1 MDLNELI
8 DRTHFDYE
16 QNETKA
22 KQLEERILKVPGMSR
37 EYLPKRKYGEN
48 YKGDQLGVTASSL
61 IVKGD
66 KALAAFLGLDLN
78 YWKEKAKAE
87 EEREAYLTAF
97 KEKTEAL
104 RQQNAEKK
112 RIREDDEENKREEGR
127 GRQGPAC
134 GKSSG
139 ALFQDLLLRK
149 GAKVL

>member
-22 KQLEERILKVPGMSR
+22 KQLEDRILKVPGMSKS
-37 EYLPKRKYGEN
+37 YLPKRKYGEN

-66 KALAAFLGLDLN
+66 KPLAAFLGLDLN
-78 YWKEKAKAE
+78 YWHEKNKRDQ
-87 EEREAYLTAF
+87 ERQEYIDAF

-104 RQQNAEKK
+104 RLKN
-112 RIREDDEENKREEGR
+112 EENKLARERRMIWNQTHGVDQR
-127 GRQGPAC
+127 R
-134 GKSSG
+134 
-139 ALFQDLLLRK
+139 L
-149 GAKVL
+149 

>member
-1 MDLNELI
+1 MSNLNDLI
-8 DRTHFDYE
+8 DKTHFDYE

-22 KQLEERILKVPGMSR
+22 KELEERILKVPGMSKS
-37 EYLPKRKYGEN
+37 YLPKRKYGEN
-48 YKGDQLGVTASSL
+48 YKGDQLGVTAASL

-104 RQQNAEKK
+104 RQKN
-112 RIREDDEENKREEGR
+112 EENKLARERRTIWNQTHGVDQR
-127 GRQGPAC
+127 R
-134 GKSSG
+134 
-139 ALFQDLLLRK
+139 F
-149 GAKVL
+149 

>member
-22 KQLEERILKVPGMSR
+22 KQLEDRILKVPGMSKS
-37 EYLPKRKYGEN
+37 YLPKRQYGQQFR
-48 YKGDQLGVTASSL
+48 GDQLGMTAQSL

-97 KEKTEAL
+97 KEKTEEL
-104 RQQNAEKK
+104 RYKNEQAKLAREK
-112 RIREDDEENKREEGR
+112 RMIWNQTHSVDQRR
-127 GRQGPAC
+127 
-134 GKSSG
+134 
-139 ALFQDLLLRK
+139 L
-149 GAKVL
+149 

>member
-8 DRTHFDYE
+8 DRTHFYYE

-22 KQLEERILKVPGMSR
+22 KQLEERILKVPGMSK

-48 YKGDQLGVTASSL
+48 YKGTDLGVTAQSL

-112 RIREDDEENKREEGR
+112 RIREANLLWNSTHN
-127 GRQGPAC
+127 
-134 GKSSG
+134 SSQRRM
-139 ALFQDLLLRK
+139 LP
-149 GAKVL
+149 

>member
-1 MDLNELI
+1 MSNLDDLI

-22 KQLEERILKVPGMSR
+22 KQLEDRILKVPGMSKS
-37 EYLPKRKYGEN
+37 YLPKRKYGEN

-112 RIREDDEENKREEGR
+112 RIREANLLWNSTHN
-127 GRQGPAC
+127 
-134 GKSSG
+134 SSQRRM
-139 ALFQDLLLRK
+139 LP
-149 GAKVL
+149 

>member
-1 MDLNELI
+1 MSNLDDLI

-22 KQLEERILKVPGMSR
+22 KQLEDRILKVPGMSK

-48 YKGDQLGVTASSL
+48 YKGTDLGVTAQSL

-104 RQQNAEKK
+104 RQKNL
-112 RIREDDEENKREEGR
+112 ENKLAREKRTIWNQTHGVDQR
-127 GRQGPAC
+127 R
-134 GKSSG
+134 
-139 ALFQDLLLRK
+139 F
-149 GAKVL
+149 

>member
-1 MDLNELI
+1 MSNLDDLI

-22 KQLEERILKVPGMSR
+22 KQLEERILKVPGMSKS
-37 EYLPKRKYGEN
+37 YLPKRKYGEN
-48 YKGDQLGVTASSL
+48 YKGNQLGVTAQSL

-104 RQQNAEKK
+104 RQKN
-112 RIREDDEENKREEGR
+112 EENKLARERRTIWNQTHGVDQR
-127 GRQGPAC
+127 R
-134 GKSSG
+134 
-139 ALFQDLLLRK
+139 F
-149 GAKVL
+149 

>member
-1 MDLNELI
+1 MSNLDDLI

-22 KQLEERILKVPGMSR
+22 KQLEDRILKVPGMSKS
-37 EYLPKRKYGEN
+37 YLPKRKYGEN
-48 YKGDQLGVTASSL
+48 YKGTDLGVTAASL

-87 EEREAYLTAF
+87 EEREAYITAF

-104 RQQNAEKK
+104 RQKNL
-112 RIREDDEENKREEGR
+112 ENKLARERRTIWNQTHGVDQR
-127 GRQGPAC
+127 R
-134 GKSSG
+134 
-139 ALFQDLLLRK
+139 F
-149 GAKVL
+149 

>member
-1 MDLNELI
+1 MDFNELI
-8 DRTHFDYE
+8 DKTHFDYE
-16 QNETKA
+16 QNEAKA
-22 KQLEERILKVPGMSR
+22 RQLEERILKVPGMSKS
-37 EYLPKRKYGEN
+37 YLPKRKYGEN

-104 RQQNAEKK
+104 RQKN
-112 RIREDDEENKREEGR
+112 EENKLARERRTIWNQTHGVDQR
-127 GRQGPAC
+127 R
-134 GKSSG
+134 
-139 ALFQDLLLRK
+139 F
-149 GAKVL
+149 

>member
-1 MDLNELI
+1 MSNLDDLI

-22 KQLEERILKVPGMSR
+22 KQLEDRILKVPGMSKS
-37 EYLPKRKYGEN
+37 YLPKRKYGEN
-48 YKGDQLGVTASSL
+48 YKGTDLGVTAQSL

-104 RQQNAEKK
+104 RQKNLEQKINREK
-112 RIREDDEENKREEGR
+112 RLLWN
-127 GRQGPAC
+127 QTHH
-134 GKSSG
+134 SSERR
-139 ALFQDLLLRK
+139 F
-149 GAKVL
+149 

>member
-1 MDLNELI
+1 MSNLDDLI
-8 DRTHFDYE
+8 DKTHFDYE

-22 KQLEERILKVPGMSR
+22 KQLEDRILKVPGMSKS
-37 EYLPKRKYGEN
+37 YLPKRKYGEN

-104 RQQNAEKK
+104 RQKNFEDRIAREK
-112 RIREDDEENKREEGR
+112 RTLWNQTHGVEQRRL
-127 GRQGPAC
+127 
-134 GKSSG
+134 S
-139 ALFQDLLLRK
+139 
-149 GAKVL
+149 

>member
-22 KQLEERILKVPGMSR
+22 KQLEERILKVPGMSK
-37 EYLPKRKYGEN
+37 EYPPKRKYGEN
-48 YKGDQLGVTASSL
+48 YKGNDLGITAQSL

-104 RQQNAEKK
+104 KQQNAEKK
-112 RIREDDEENKREEGR
+112 KIREANLLWN
-127 GRQGPAC
+127 QTHN
-134 GKSSG
+134 SS
-139 ALFQDLLLRK
+139 QRRMMP
-149 GAKVL
+149 